1 MKANGSMQSSLTHR
15 ARSSGGVGG
24 GDLWQ
29 LKIVLETIVTQ
40 ASYRSRDSD

>member
-15 ARSSGGVGG
+15 ARSSGGVG

>member
-1 MKANGSMQSSLTHR
+1 MAVCKAHTHR
-15 ARSSGGVGG
+15 ASSIGGVG

>member
-1 MKANGSMQSSLTHR
+1 MAACKAHSHTELEVV
-15 ARSSGGVGG
+15 VGWG